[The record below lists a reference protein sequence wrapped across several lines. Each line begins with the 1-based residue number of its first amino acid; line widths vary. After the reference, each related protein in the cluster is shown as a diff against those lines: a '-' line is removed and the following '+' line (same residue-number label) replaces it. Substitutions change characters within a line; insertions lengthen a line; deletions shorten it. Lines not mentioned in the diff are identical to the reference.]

1 MTPNMPNE
9 EKYALLE
16 DFINQ
21 QENKSTAL
29 IAILHYAQELFD
41 YLPNDVQTFVA
52 QKIGIP
58 TARVYGVVSFY
69 SFFTTKPRGKY
80 KVSVCLG
87 TACFVNGVDKIYN
100 EFKKQLNV
108 EAGDVTQ
115 DGLFSIHPV
124 RCIGACGL
132 APVVM
137 INEDVHGMVTAKD
150 VAPIIKSYRDKEGI

>member
-1 MTPNMPNE
+1 MTPNMTNE

-21 QENKSTAL
+21 QENKSTSL

-80 KVSVCLG
+80 KINICLG
-87 TACFVNGVDKIYN
+87 TACFVKGSDKIYN
-100 EFKKQLNV
+100 EFKKQLSV
-108 EAGDVTQ
+108 EDGEVTQ

-137 INEDVHGMVTAKD
+137 INEDVHGMLNAKE
-150 VAPIIKSYRDKEGI
+150 VAPIIKSYRDKEGM